1 MFLWRF
7 FNLWQPGWKD
17 EQGSIVLRSED
28 PEQENQMQGK
38 KWYWTVKSAPAAD
51 RSIAALRFPAVG
63 VCPVLPTVPWTPGWV
78 IPVPDPAQSSVPGER
93 SAWLTRQNVSAR
105 DLTGDGKWGWD
116 RRGWQGWQPPAISP
130 VLLWCL
136 MWVIRQQKSSIARLR
151 SFPTSVL
158 RIGISLKSRD
168 LRKISILIHICVHI
182 TSPWPRGNTERH
194 VLNISLTFKPVWGKG
209 REWGAVWR
217 FF

>member
-78 IPVPDPAQSSVPGER
+78 IPVPDPAAYCSILCPWRTFSLADTSKCLSKGLDRGWKVGLGQEGM
-93 SAWLTRQNVSAR
+93 TRMTTTSYQPSFTLVFNVSYSAAEE
-105 DLTGDGKWGWD
+105 
-116 RRGWQGWQPPAISP
+116 QHCQA
-130 VLLWCL
+130 
-136 MWVIRQQKSSIARLR
+136 A
-151 SFPTSVL
+151 
-158 RIGISLKSRD
+158 
-168 LRKISILIHICVHI
+168 
-182 TSPWPRGNTERH
+182 
-194 VLNISLTFKPVWGKG
+194 
-209 REWGAVWR
+209 
-217 FF
+217 